1 MNSEMNQSKLSKQQK
16 AILGWVYAF
25 GHGPEC
31 KRHSIGYEEGP
42 ARSERYCNRDG
53 SKGSKYDVVR
63 YCYIL
68 SQTNGQRS
76 IPTRSESASFSRSV
90 KELWQRGLVRMYNTK
105 WIQGYEAA
113 NRCTQVTI
121 SPIAVDLGKS
131 LVTKEMQKFVKAR
144 WSRWINC

>member
-25 GHGPEC
+25 GRGPEC
-31 KRHSIGYEEGP
+31 KKSMGFEEGP
-42 ARSERYCNRDG
+42 AYSDRYCNRDG
-53 SKGSKYDVVR
+53 DKGSKYDVVR
-63 YCYIL
+63 YCYTL

-76 IPTRSESASFSRSV
+76 TPTRSESASFSRSI
-90 KELWQRGLVRMYNTK
+90 KELWRRGLLGMYNTK

-121 SPIAVDLGKS
+121 KPIAVDLGKS
-131 LVTKEMQKFVKAR
+131 LVTKEMQEFVKAR
-144 WSRWINC
+144 WSRWLNC